1 VKTDLP
7 ARHDS
12 RPPAQ
17 QEQRALILEVDA
29 EPKSRAY
36 HLSVYRD
43 GSSAATASRSVTF
56 CAPKSVGANATAAGS
71 VDLDQG
77 TEFRLGCRQMTETAT
92 MSVGLILLRFTI
104 PCAPD
109 DNLRTRILRT
119 LKAGVKFIEE
129 APSEGAVLEVVM
141 RRGGTPE
148 TGLPL
153 EGVLYDEKGLCGMY
167 TVQLNP

>member
-1 VKTDLP
+1 
-7 ARHDS
+7 
-12 RPPAQ
+12 
-17 QEQRALILEVDA
+17 
-29 EPKSRAY
+29 
-36 HLSVYRD
+36 
-43 GSSAATASRSVTF
+43 
-56 CAPKSVGANATAAGS
+56 
-71 VDLDQG
+71 
-77 TEFRLGCRQMTETAT
+77 

>member
-1 VKTDLP
+1 MKTDLP

-29 EPKSRAY
+29 EPKPRAY
-36 HLSVYRD
+36 HLSVDRD
-43 GSSAATASRSVTF
+43 GSSAATPSRSMSF

-71 VDLDQG
+71 ADLDQG

-129 APSEGAVLEVVM
+129 AP
-141 RRGGTPE
+141 
-148 TGLPL
+148 
-153 EGVLYDEKGLCGMY
+153 Y
-167 TVQLNP
+167 